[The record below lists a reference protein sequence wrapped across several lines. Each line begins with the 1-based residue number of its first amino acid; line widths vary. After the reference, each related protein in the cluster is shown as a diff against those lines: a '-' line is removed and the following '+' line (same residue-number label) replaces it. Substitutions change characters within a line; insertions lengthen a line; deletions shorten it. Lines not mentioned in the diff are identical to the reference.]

1 MISNIQ
7 YNKNTI
13 PYNLFTKLRNKLTL
27 SDNALSSNRE
37 EIFLKDICNRV
48 QKSKTV
54 LYTLKDDDNIV
65 GLISLSVTSITEQ
78 PSLQIDYIL
87 VNKIYQ
93 GKILEDLDDTK
104 PFRYMIE
111 FTIDLA
117 KDLQSKIGLRYIV
130 LSPDNDDIKAKYK
143 QVGFEVLHD
152 DWMYLKI

>member
-27 SDNALSSNRE
+27 SDTTLSSNRE

-111 FTIDLA
+111 FAIDLA

-143 QVGFEVLHD
+143 QVGFEILHD

>member
-13 PYNLFTKLRNKLTL
+13 PYNLFTKLRNKLIL

-111 FTIDLA
+111 FAIDLA

-130 LSPDNDDIKAKYK
+130 LSPDNDDIKEKYK
-143 QVGFEVLHD
+143 QVGFEILHD